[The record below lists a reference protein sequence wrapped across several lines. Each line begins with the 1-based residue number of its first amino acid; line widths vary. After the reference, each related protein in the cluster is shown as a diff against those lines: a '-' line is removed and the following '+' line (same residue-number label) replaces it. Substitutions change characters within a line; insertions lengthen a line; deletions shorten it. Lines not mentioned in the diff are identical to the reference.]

1 MAETKNFCAA
11 IATYTIPPISIILI
25 DLLFYIPRSSD
36 IWNFIRLVP
45 FYTGIYF
52 WSSQRSDAF
61 NGISAFLL
69 GTIADVMSANP
80 LGINIMT
87 FLCLYF
93 LASRLSAYFNVKK
106 FSYSWLL
113 FALAITLT
121 MLFKFLITSIFN
133 RMWIPINAALLEL
146 LLTITLY
153 PLLARYY
160 IWVERRYIHLEDR
173 YEKI

>member
-1 MAETKNFCAA
+1 
-11 IATYTIPPISIILI
+11 
-25 DLLFYIPRSSD
+25 
-36 IWNFIRLVP
+36 
-45 FYTGIYF
+45 
-52 WSSQRSDAF
+52 
-61 NGISAFLL
+61 
-69 GTIADVMSANP
+69 
-80 LGINIMT
+80 
-87 FLCLYF
+87 
-93 LASRLSAYFNVKK
+93 
-106 FSYSWLL
+106 
-113 FALAITLT
+113 